1 MADYQLKGSTDNWE
15 QSLRTDNG
23 CTARQ
28 PGCARGPVSGAVS
41 GHASEWDPFVVAR
54 RALAVYAAYRIG
66 RKRAPAAI
74 VRATGLDDLP
84 KLSKAVLSGMLQMAL
99 VVAATTAIG
108 GLAGAAIGALFA
120 GVGAAP
126 GAAVGIDIG
135 FNAGMAVLTWMGL
148 AAIAIEVVRGI
159 GEVTNLLQRGVV
171 TAWEA
176 EDAPNRQAEID
187 AAGELMAEAI
197 GKLMLLVLLAIVA
210 RLTAA
215 QAVASTERA
224 AAASGE
230 LFAMLRRSRL
240 GTEFAAWVEANAE
253 RLMRNPRLR
262 PHRETQGRSAGGS
275 QAQTPSSLAQ
285 SSPRPVQPKPANET
299 GPSKSG
305 TAPVQAFALDPA
317 LVRRIQALP
326 KGQRPDPSSYM
337 PPEVIES
344 QLAQFEGGGTR
355 FMLKSNLEKYG
366 PAQKDGSSFIM
377 TKAQADKLMQS
388 AGGNARAMEDALGLP
403 QGTLE
408 SGQLVR
414 VDVPSPKQLGLR
426 IPSGNEAGANEL
438 WIPGGKLPNG
448 NLEAVVDLG
457 NAPPSSIS
465 VTPLKFGGSP

>member
-1 MADYQLKGSTDNWE
+1 MADYHLKGSTDNWE

-28 PGCARGPVSGAVS
+28 PGCARGPVDGAVA
-41 GHASEWDPFVVAR
+41 GHASEWDPRVVAR
-54 RALAVYAAYRIG
+54 RALAVYTAYRIG
-66 RKRAPAAI
+66 RERAPAAI

-253 RLMRNPRLR
+253 RLMRNPRLKL
-262 PHRETQGRSAGGS
+262 HRETTGASGKGES
-275 QAQTPSSLAQ
+275 SSTPSQLKRTGAKSEAAPAK
-285 SSPRPVQPKPANET
+285 SSPSTPEKKAAKPLTHSRPEVPKDAYPDDMSAWKNADGTWKYPDNDGFLGERTKRSLEVGEKFDRFGSPAGRYASPAGTDFQARSLPPTSTTQKYYVYEVVK
-299 GPSKSG
+299 PLEVESG
-305 TAPVQAFALDPA
+305 TIAPWFEQPGLGTQLRFEQT
-317 LVRRIQALP
+317 IQTYL
-326 KGQRPDPSSYM
+326 R
-337 PPEVIES
+337 
-344 QLAQFEGGGTR
+344 EGYIK
-355 FMLKSNLEKYG
+355 LIAG
-366 PAQKDGSSFIM
+366 P
-377 TKAQADKLMQS
+377 L
-388 AGGNARAMEDALGLP
+388 
-403 QGTLE
+403 
-408 SGQLVR
+408 
-414 VDVPSPKQLGLR
+414 
-426 IPSGNEAGANEL
+426 
-438 WIPGGKLPNG
+438 
-448 NLEAVVDLG
+448 
-457 NAPPSSIS
+457 
-465 VTPLKFGGSP
+465 